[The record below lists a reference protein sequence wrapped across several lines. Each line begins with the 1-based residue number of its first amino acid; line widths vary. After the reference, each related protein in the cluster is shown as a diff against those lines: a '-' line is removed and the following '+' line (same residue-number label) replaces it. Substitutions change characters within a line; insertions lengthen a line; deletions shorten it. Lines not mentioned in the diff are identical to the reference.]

1 MGTSD
6 ELGISNNYELGG
18 GEKKVEVVKRLE
30 ASRFV
35 GWLKKNGKRETGR
48 WGSPIVRTSSRS
60 KMQAAL
66 TEPEFCSAGN
76 R

>member
-35 GWLKKNGKRETGR
+35 GWLKKTEKEKLVVGEVLSYELRAGPKCKR
-48 WGSPIVRTSSRS
+48 
-60 KMQAAL
+60 L
-66 TEPEFCSAGN
+66 
-76 R
+76 